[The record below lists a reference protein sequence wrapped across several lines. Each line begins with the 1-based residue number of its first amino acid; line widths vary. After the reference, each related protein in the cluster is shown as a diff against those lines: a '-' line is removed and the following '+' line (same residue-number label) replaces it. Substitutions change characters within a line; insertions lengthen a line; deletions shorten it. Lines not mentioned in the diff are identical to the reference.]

1 MRRMKSSTQEPQ
13 VYDLKDIMNI
23 MGLGRSSAYTWIK
36 QVYLDQKP
44 FRVLKIGATYK
55 IPKKTFDEWLNQF

>member
-1 MRRMKSSTQEPQ
+1 MKSSTQEPQ